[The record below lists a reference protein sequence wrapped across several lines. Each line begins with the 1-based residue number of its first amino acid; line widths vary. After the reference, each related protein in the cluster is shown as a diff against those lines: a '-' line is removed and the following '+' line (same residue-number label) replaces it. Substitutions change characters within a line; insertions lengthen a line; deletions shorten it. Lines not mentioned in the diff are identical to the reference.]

1 MMNVTERYLG
11 RIMFSYSLLVLFVL
25 ISLIGF
31 FELINQLGKVSGD
44 YTYAKVVLY
53 VTLKL
58 PTYFYELFPVALL
71 IGSLMGLGNLANRGE
86 LTILR
91 VTGWSIW
98 RILLALSKTA
108 FLMWLAVALI
118 GEFVAPQSESF
129 AQKVRVEAQ
138 NKNLSL
144 ALGNNQGFWVKDGP
158 RYIHIERVISEREM
172 NKVSIYTLKNG
183 QLQTLQVSEKLIYND
198 DRGWTMPSGQS
209 VTVQYVPLPG
219 QLRQLLS
226 QQDIGLNANQ
236 LAVSRLQL
244 IQQVL
249 LQQPIAIPFLP
260 EDLVKLDIDSRYLSL
275 YDLHNYIGFLQQNE
289 LDASAYE
296 ADFWRKVS
304 MPVVAFAM
312 WVLAFPLL
320 FASQRQV
327 SIGQR
332 IFIGVVIGLGF
343 QLLNM
348 LISNTALVYQL
359 PIGVVA
365 FAPALLLIGFAFF
378 WMRRLP

>member
-1 MMNVTERYLG
+1 MMNITERYLG
-11 RIMFSYSLLVLFVL
+11 RTMFAYSALVLFVL
-25 ISLIGF
+25 VSLVGF
-31 FELINQLGKVSGD
+31 FDLIYQLGKASGD
-44 YTYAKVVLY
+44 FTYLKVVLY

-58 PTYFYELFPVALL
+58 PTYFYELFPIALL

-91 VTGWSIW
+91 VTGWSMW
-98 RILLALSKTA
+98 RILLALAKTA
-108 FLMWLAVALI
+108 FLMWLAVAII
-118 GEFVAPQSESF
+118 GEFIAPKSESL

-138 NKNLSL
+138 NKNFSL
-144 ALGNNQGFWVKDGP
+144 DIGTSQGFWLKDGT
-158 RYIHIERVISEREM
+158 RYIHIERIISEREM

-183 QLQTLQVSEKLIYND
+183 QLQSLQVSDKLIYND
-198 DRGWTMPSGQS
+198 DRGWLMPNGESISLQF
-209 VTVQYVPLPG
+209 VALPG
-219 QLRQLLS
+219 ELRQLLS
-226 QQDIGLNANQ
+226 EQETGMTAGQ
-236 LAVSRLQL
+236 LAVTRLQL
-244 IQQVL
+244 IQQS
-249 LQQPIAIPFLP
+249 LQQLPIALPFLP

-275 YDLHNYIGFLQQNE
+275 YDLYNYIQFLQQNE

-296 ADFWRKVS
+296 SDFWRKLS

-312 WVLAFPLL
+312 WILAFPLL

-343 QLLNM
+343 QLMNM
-348 LISNTALVYQL
+348 LISNAALVYQL

-365 FAPALLLIGFAFF
+365 FVPALLLISFAI
-378 WMRRLP
+378 WSMRRLP

>member
-1 MMNVTERYLG
+1 MMNITERYLG
-11 RIMFSYSLLVLFVL
+11 RVMFAYSILVLLVL
-25 ISLIGF
+25 ISLVGF
-31 FELINQLGKVSGD
+31 FEVVAQLGKVGGD
-44 YTYAKVVLY
+44 YTYLMVVFT
-53 VTLKL
+53 VVLKL
-58 PTYFYELFPVALL
+58 PTYFYELFPIALL
-71 IGSLMGLGNLANRGE
+71 IGSLMGLGSLANKGE

-98 RILLALSKTA
+98 RILLSLSKTA
-108 FLMWLAVALI
+108 LLMWIAVALI
-118 GEFVAPQSESF
+118 GEFIAPKSESF
-129 AQKVRVEAQ
+129 AQKIRVEAQ

-144 ALGNNQGFWVKDGP
+144 GNAQGFWVKDGQ
-158 RYIHIERVISEREM
+158 RYIHIARVISEKEL
-172 NKVSIYTLKNG
+172 NGVTIYKLSNG
-183 QLQTLQVSEKLIYND
+183 QLQVFQVSDKLVYSD
-198 DRGWTMPSGQS
+198 AHGWSMPNGQS
-209 VTVQYVPLPG
+209 VILQYVPLPA
-219 QLRQLLS
+219 QLRQQLS
-226 QQDIGLNANQ
+226 QQDTGLSATQ

-244 IQQVL
+244 NLQPL
-249 LQQPIAIPFLP
+249 AQQPIALPFLP

-275 YDLHNYIGFLQQNE
+275 YDLYNYINFLEQNE
-289 LDASAYE
+289 LDASPYQ

-312 WVLAFPLL
+312 WMLAFPLL

-365 FAPALLLIGFAFF
+365 FAPALLLISIAFL